1 MIILDGNSL
10 TIDDVARVARREE
23 TRMTDHAPDIRI
35 SDEAKIKIARSRAL
49 VDEWIERGEII
60 YGVTTGFGEFAN
72 VNIPHDELRQLQ
84 QNLLRSH
91 AAGVGEPLAPE
102 IVRAMLLLRANAL
115 AKGCSGIRLI
125 AIEQLLKFLAADIL
139 PVIPSRG
146 SVGSSGDLAPLAHLA
161 LALTGEG
168 FVTVPKTTTDV
179 AQASSPVPVPRTGEE
194 SIVGD
199 APGATLGRKVVSA
212 KEAMQDANIQPLI
225 LEAKEGL
232 ALINGTQMMSAIGAL
247 ALHRVKQ
254 LADIADMAGA
264 MSFEALRATD
274 TAFDPR
280 IHAARPH
287 KGQQFVAERML
298 TLIKGSE
305 IRQSHRT
312 NDPRVQDAYSIRCIP
327 QVHGAVRD
335 TIDFVENVL
344 SIEINSATDNP
355 LIIPESEPSS
365 PILHPSSFSPGVHL
379 EGGNFHGEPLALA
392 LDYLAI
398 AISELASISERRTER
413 LVNGALSN
421 GLPRSLTEHGGLNS
435 GYMIAQYTA
444 AGLVSENKV
453 LAHPA
458 SVDSIPTSGN
468 MEDHNSMGSIAALKL
483 RSVVKNVET
492 VLAIELLCAA
502 QGIDFL
508 APLKP
513 GAGTGSAHQRIRQRV
528 PHLDEDRNV
537 SEDIANVLELT
548 RDEGFINAF
557 RA

>member
-1 MIILDGNSL
+1 MLDGNSL

-23 TRMTDHAPDIRI
+23 TQIRI
-35 SDEAKIKIARSRAL
+35 SAEATERVAASRRL
-49 VDEWIERGEII
+49 VDEWVERGEVI

-72 VNIPHDELRQLQ
+72 VTIPHADIRQLQ

-91 AAGVGEPLAPE
+91 AAGVGETLTPE

-115 AKGCSGIRLI
+115 AKGFSGVRL
-125 AIEQLLKFLAADIL
+125 AVIEQLLKFLAADIL

-168 FVTVPKTTTDV
+168 SVSCSGALP
-179 AQASSPVPVPRTGEE
+179 APAESRQANPASSPRRELP
-194 SIVGD
+194 
-199 APGATLGRKVVSA
+199 A
-212 KEAMQDANIQPLI
+212 KEALLEAGISALR

-232 ALINGTQMMSAIGAL
+232 ALINGTQMMTAIGCLTLGRA
-247 ALHRVKQ
+247 KQ
-254 LADIADMAGA
+254 LADIADISGA
-264 MSFEALRATD
+264 LSFEALRSTD
-274 TAFDPR
+274 RPFDPR
-280 IHAARPH
+280 IQAARPH
-287 KGQQFVAERML
+287 PGQQFVAERML
-298 TLIKGSE
+298 RLIAGSE
-305 IRQSHRT
+305 IRESHRED
-312 NDPRVQDAYSIRCIP
+312 DPRVQDAYSIRCIP

-335 TIDFVENVL
+335 TIEFVERTL

-355 LIIPESEPSS
+355 LIIPAS
-365 PILHPSSFSPGVHL
+365 PLTIQGAGPVVVGAHL
-379 EGGNFHGEPLALA
+379 EGGNFHGEPIALA

-398 AISELASISERRTER
+398 ALSELANISERRTER

-421 GLPRSLTEHGGLNS
+421 GLPRFLAKHGGLHS

-444 AGLVSENKV
+444 AALVSENKV

-458 SVDSIPTSGN
+458 SVDSIPTSAN
-468 MEDHNSMGSIAALKL
+468 MEDHNSMGSISALKL

-508 APLKP
+508 APRRP
-513 GAGTGSAHQRIRQRV
+513 GRGTMRAHGLIRERIPV
-528 PHLDEDRNV
+528 LDRDRFV
-537 SEDIANVLELT
+537 SLDIAGASAII
-548 RDEGFINAF
+548 EGSDFVDAVNRTISGNSSSVRLHAN
-557 RA
+557 